1 MKFLKLW
8 RTLKEGFKNF
18 YRNGWL
24 SFATI
29 SVLTLSLY
37 VVSIVIML
45 GITANLLLK
54 NVQDKVNVSVYFNPD
69 IKEEQIIQIKGE
81 LEKYKEIKSI
91 NYVSKNQ
98 ALDEFLSGGGN
109 NSAISQALKEIGEN
123 PLLASL
129 LIKAN
134 SSDQYELITKAI
146 QDSSFNEKISRINY
160 DKNKTI
166 IERLNKVIALA
177 KKAGLALG
185 AIFVAISI
193 LITFNTIRITI
204 YSHKQEFEIMSLVG
218 ASRMYVRM
226 PFVFEGIF
234 YGLSAS
240 IASIVLTLATAKFT
254 SPLVQGTI
262 PQGGLV
268 SLYFQH
274 FFAISGSLLI
284 FGIILGVVS
293 SFIAIRR
300 YLKV

>member
-69 IKEEQIIQIKGE
+69 IKEEQIIQIKSE

-91 NYVSKNQ
+91 SYLSKNQ

>member
-54 NVQDKVNVSVYFNPD
+54 NVEDKVNVSVYFNPD
-69 IKEEQIIQIKGE
+69 VKEDQIIQIKGE

-91 NYVSKNQ
+91 GYVSKNQ

-109 NSAISQALKEIGEN
+109 NSAISQALQEIGEN

-129 LIKAN
+129 VIKAN
-134 SSDQYELITKAI
+134 NPDQYELITKAI
-146 QDSSFNEKISRINY
+146 QDSSFSEKISRINY
-160 DKNKTI
+160 EKNKTI
-166 IERLNKVIALA
+166 IERLNNVINLA

-185 AIFVAISI
+185 SIFVAISI

-240 IASIVLTLATAKFT
+240 VASIILTLATAKFT
-254 SPLVQGTI
+254 TPLLQGTI

-274 FFAISGSLLI
+274 FFAISGSLLV
-284 FGIILGVVS
+284 FGILLGIVS

-300 YLKV
+300 YLKI

>member
-1 MKFLKLW
+1 MKFIKLW
-8 RTLKEGFKNF
+8 RTFKEGFKNF

-69 IKEEQIIQIKGE
+69 VSEEQIIQTKSE
-81 LEKYKEIKSI
+81 LEKYREIKSI
-91 NYVSKNQ
+91 SYVSKDQ
-98 ALDEFLSGGGN
+98 ALDEFLSGGGD

-123 PLLASL
+123 PLLSSL
-129 LIKAN
+129 VIKAN
-134 SSDQYELITKAI
+134 SPDQYDLITRAI
-146 QDSSFNEKISRINY
+146 QDSSFSDKISRINY
-160 DKNKTI
+160 EKNKTI
-166 IERLNKVIALA
+166 IERLNSVIGLA

-234 YGLSAS
+234 YGISASVAS
-240 IASIVLTLATAKFT
+240 IALTLATAKFA
-254 SPLVQGTI
+254 SPLVQGAI

-284 FGIILGVVS
+284 FGVVLGVVS

-300 YLKV
+300 YLKT

>member
-8 RTLKEGFKNF
+8 RTFKEGFKNF

-29 SVLTLSLY
+29 SILTLSLY

-69 IKEEQIIQIKGE
+69 VNEQQIIQIKSE

-91 NYVSKNQ
+91 SYVSKDQ
-98 ALDEFLSGGGN
+98 ALDEFLSGGGD
-109 NSAISQALKEIGEN
+109 NSAISQALQEIGSN
-123 PLLASL
+123 PLLSSL
-129 LIKAN
+129 VIKAN
-134 SSDQYELITKAI
+134 SPDQYELITTAI
-146 QDSSFNEKISRINY
+146 RDSSFSDKVSRVNY
-160 DKNKTI
+160 EKNKTI
-166 IERLNKVIALA
+166 IDRLNNVIGLA

-240 IASIVLTLATAKFT
+240 VASIILILVTAKFA

-262 PQGGLV
+262 PGGLV
-268 SLYFQH
+268 PLYFEH

-284 FGIILGVVS
+284 FGITLGIVS

-300 YLKV
+300 YLKT